1 MANEGHPSLDVQYDV
16 NLVQPDMKVVK
27 DERFER
33 TKTAMTVNIFLLIA
47 VLFMLS
53 IYMYVSLQNVNTS
66 AAEAVFPKVGAIAFF
81 RPQNVR
87 LHGMCIS

>member
-16 NLVQPDMKVVK
+16 NLVQPNMKAVK

-33 TKTAMTVNIFLLIA
+33 TKTAMTVNIFLLTA

-53 IYMYVSLQNVNTS
+53 IYVYVSFQNVNTS
-66 AAEAVFPKVGAIAFF
+66 AAEAVFPKV
-81 RPQNVR
+81 
-87 LHGMCIS
+87 

>member
-16 NLVQPDMKVVK
+16 NLVQPNMKAVK

-47 VLFMLS
+47 VLYVLTV
-53 IYMYVSLQNVNTS
+53 YMYVSLQNVNTS
-66 AAEAVFPKVGAIAFF
+66 AAEAVFPKV
-81 RPQNVR
+81 
-87 LHGMCIS
+87 